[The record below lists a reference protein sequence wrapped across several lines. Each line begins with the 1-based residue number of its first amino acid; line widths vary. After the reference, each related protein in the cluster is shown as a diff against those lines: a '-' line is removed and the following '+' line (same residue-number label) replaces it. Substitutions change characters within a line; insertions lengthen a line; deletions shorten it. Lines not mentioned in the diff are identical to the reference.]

1 MIHIRKKFKAFR
13 RNSEQYIGLGG
24 LMKIYS
30 LVIICS
36 LFSTMIAFQ
45 NCGSNK
51 YSFTPEVYDKS
62 SASVEVRDNSLA
74 ETQGNSSDDDRSN
87 SSVDRQDNSSV
98 SNEQILDANLLPLT
112 TKEPKESC
120 DSKSGGK
127 SEQARG
133 DKETDDDSSMD
144 GAKDYICVL
153 EGNGKSSRLGI
164 DGRDLQ
170 EVNNT
175 PKTVC
180 MSEASCLQIVKTKLR
195 VKSAEKRGYCKGNS
209 PHIVNLEMQQ
219 VIGLIDKL

>member
-24 LMKIYS
+24 LMKKYS
-30 LVIICS
+30 FSIICL

-51 YSFTPEVYDKS
+51 YSYSPEVYDKS
-62 SASVEVRDNSLA
+62 SASVEVRDNS
-74 ETQGNSSDDDRSN
+74 
-87 SSVDRQDNSSV
+87 SVDAQGDSSGDDEQGNSSV

-112 TKEPKESC
+112 TKEPATTKERC
-120 DSKSGGK
+120 DSKSDDK
-127 SEQARG
+127 SGQAKG
-133 DKETDDDSSMD
+133 DDESSDDSSTED
-144 GAKDYICVL
+144 AKDYICIL
-153 EGNGKSSRLGI
+153 EGNGKSIRLGI

-180 MSEASCLQIVKTKLR
+180 MSEASCLQIAKTKLR

-209 PHIVNLEMQQ
+209 PHVVILDMQQ
-219 VIGLIDKL
+219 MIGLIDKL